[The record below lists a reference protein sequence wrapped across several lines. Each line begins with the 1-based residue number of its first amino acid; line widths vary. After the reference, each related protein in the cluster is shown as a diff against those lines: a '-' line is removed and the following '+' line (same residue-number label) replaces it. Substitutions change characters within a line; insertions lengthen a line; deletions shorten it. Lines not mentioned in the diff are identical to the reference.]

1 MITISN
7 GINVRLVSTG
17 AFETI
22 YKKKGYHIVDGSK
35 PVETKNVKKTKEDV
49 TVKEEPIESKSAES
63 ETIEDTESDWVT
75 ELLET
80 PISQWS
86 KEETAAFAKEKNIDT
101 SNAHKL
107 SEAKDIIKN
116 WIDKHNR

>member
-22 YKKKGYHIVDGSK
+22 YKKKGYHIVNGSK
-35 PVETKNVKKTKEDV
+35 PVETKAVKKTKEDV
-49 TVKEEPIESKSAES
+49 TVNEEPIESKSAKS
-63 ETIEDTESDWVT
+63 EAIEDTESDWVT
-75 ELLET
+75 ELLEK

-86 KEETAAFAKEKNIDT
+86 KDETASFAREKGIDT
-101 SNAHKL
+101 SSAHKL
-107 SEAKDIIKN
+107 SEAKDIIKR
-116 WIDKHNR
+116 WLDEQER